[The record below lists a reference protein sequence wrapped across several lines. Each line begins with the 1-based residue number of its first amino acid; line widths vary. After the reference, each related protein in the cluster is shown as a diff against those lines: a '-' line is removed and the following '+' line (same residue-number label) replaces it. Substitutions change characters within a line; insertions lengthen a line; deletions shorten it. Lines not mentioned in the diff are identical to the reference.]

1 MFDELA
7 ELIFHIHRF
16 VISRPSAMSEE
27 SIAANVSFNIYN
39 SEFADGGYGSHDQT
53 ANRIQSTI

>member
-7 ELIFHIHRF
+7 ELIFDIHRF
-16 VISRPSAMSEE
+16 VISRPSVMSEE
-27 SIAANVSFNIYN
+27 SIAANLSFNIHN
-39 SEFADGGYGSHDQT
+39 SEFAEGGYGSHDQT